1 MTYTQEI
8 ELLLQTAERIDEE
21 MQRSSSQQ
29 LLLIL
34 LEVVLVILM
43 LFIDNTIWRIVI
55 LGPLLWAPYYQY
67 QTYIKQ
73 KADAK
78 TKFELADKADV
89 ILSKPRNPALE
100 LTILTKAV
108 YAMRINRLKS

>member
-1 MTYTQEI
+1 MTYIEEI
-8 ELLLQTAERIDEE
+8 ELVLKTAEKIDEQ
-21 MQRSSSQQ
+21 MQHASSQQ

-34 LEVVLVILM
+34 LGVVLVILM

-55 LGPLLWAPYYQY
+55 LGTLLWAPYYQY

-78 TKFELADKADV
+78 TKFEIADKADV

-108 YAMRINRLKS
+108 YAMRISRLKS